1 MYDFNFRRWANSED
15 IGDIKA
21 ELRMNYIHDLI

>member
-1 MYDFNFRRWANSED
+1 MLDFNLRRGANSKE
-15 IGDIKA
+15 IGGNKA